1 MKIRC
6 HKLRV
11 KNLEFVIGCVL
22 CLVFCSFYMLT
33 AAQEAEVEIA
43 VEDKDSSEKA
53 VNVINTSEDSSDA
66 GGTEQ
71 METDA
76 GRSER
81 RNVDANRQERNARSR
96 QAQRFQQGERPGQ
109 RPGEMFPPEVRK
121 IMEEE
126 NISPQDLQDPEIR
139 RKLREKVES
148 LREER
153 GGDSSAEEA
162 PEQEP
167 QGRQGRQ
174 ERAHRPRQGGRP
186 ADDGL
191 SRYMDVVV
199 KNNLFLPLGSGGE
212 ERRSSYA
219 LTAVISDTS
228 SESTNKAIIEE
239 RGGGKSYYVSE
250 GDTFADD
257 IKVEEIAEE
266 VVRLDRSGD
275 REELRLGEGTSG
287 GGRRGGGEGR
297 RPGGAPGGER
307 GPGESNRPEG
317 GPNRG
322 GQGDFD
328 PNNIPPFARRM
339 LEERGISIDELR
351 NNPDLRESLRRE
363 FEQRV
368 RGGGERRQFRGSER
382 ISQDRVRRRN

>member
-6 HKLRV
+6 QKIRV
-11 KNLEFVIGCVL
+11 KNPKFVIYCVL
-22 CLVFCSFYMLT
+22 CLAFCSYYML
-33 AAQEAEVEIA
+33 ASAQETEVEIT

-53 VNVINTSEDSSDA
+53 VNVINTSEEAPSDA
-66 GGTEQ
+66 GDCEQ

-76 GRSER
+76 DRTER
-81 RNVDANRQERNARSR
+81 RDVDANRQERNARRR
-96 QAQRFQQGERPGQ
+96 QAQRLQQGEGARQ
-109 RPGEMFPPEVRK
+109 SPGEMFPPEVRK

-148 LREER
+148 LRKEQQ
-153 GGDSSAEEA
+153 GDSSAEKA

-167 QGRQGRQ
+167 QQRQGRR
-174 ERAHRPRQGGRP
+174 ERAQRPRQGGRP

-191 SRYMDVVV
+191 SRYMNVVV

-219 LTAVISDTS
+219 LTAVISNTS
-228 SESTNKAIIEE
+228 AESNDKAIIEE

-257 IKVEEIAEE
+257 IKIEEIDEE
-266 VVRLDRSGD
+266 VVKLNRSGEK
-275 REELRLGEGTSG
+275 EELRLGEGTGG
-287 GGRRGGGEGR
+287 GGRRGGGGGR
-297 RPGGAPGGER
+297 RPGGAPGGEGR
-307 GPGESNRPEG
+307 PGESNSQEG
-317 GPNRG
+317 GSNRG
-322 GQGDFD
+322 GQENFD
-328 PNNIPPFARRM
+328 PDSIPPFARRI

-363 FEQRV
+363 FEQRF
-368 RGGGERRQFRGSER
+368 RSSGGGRQRRSER
-382 ISQDRVRRRN
+382 VSPNRVRRR

>member
-6 HKLRV
+6 QNSRAGARFLI
-11 KNLEFVIGCVL
+11 FCIL
-22 CLVFCSFYMLT
+22 CLAFCSYYML
-33 AAQEAEVEIA
+33 ASAQEIEVKVI
-43 VEDKDSSEKA
+43 VEDKDSSEKP
-53 VNVINTSEDSSDA
+53 VDVIVTSEDPSDA
-66 GGTEQ
+66 GDSIQT
-71 METDA
+71 ETDA
-76 GRSER
+76 DRVER
-81 RNVDANRQERNARSR
+81 RDVDANRQERNARMR
-96 QAQRFQQGERPGQ
+96 QAQRFQQGEQARQ

-126 NISPQDLQDPEIR
+126 NISPQDLQDPEVR
-139 RKLREKVES
+139 RKLRERVELMRKES
-148 LREER
+148 E
-153 GGDSSAEEA
+153 GDSQQERA

-167 QGRQGRQ
+167 QGRPERPGRS
-174 ERAHRPRQGGRP
+174 RQGGRP
-186 ADDGL
+186 ADEGL
-191 SRYMDVVV
+191 NRYMDVVV

-219 LTAVISDTS
+219 LTAVISDIS

-266 VVRLDRSGD
+266 VVKLDRSGD

-287 GGRRGGGEGR
+287 GGRRGGGGR

-307 GPGESNRPEG
+307 GSGESNRPEG

-328 PNNIPPFARRM
+328 PDNIPPFARRM

-363 FEQRV
+363 FEQRF
-368 RGGGERRQFRGSER
+368 RGGGEGRQFRRSER
-382 ISQDRVRRRN
+382 ISPDRVRRR

>member
-6 HKLRV
+6 HKVRV

-22 CLVFCSFYMLT
+22 CLAFCSCYML
-33 AAQEAEVEIA
+33 AFAQEIEVEII

-53 VNVINTSEDSSDA
+53 DVIIVTSEDPSAA
-66 GGTEQ
+66 GAAENV
-71 METDA
+71 ETDA
-76 GRSER
+76 DGSER
-81 RNVDANRQERNARSR
+81 RNVDANRQERNARRR
-96 QAQRFQQGERPGQ
+96 QAQRFQQGESPGQ

-148 LREER
+148 LRKER
-153 GGDSSAEEA
+153 EGEPSGEQA

-167 QGRQGRQ
+167 QGRPESRGRS
-174 ERAHRPRQGGRP
+174 ERPRQGGRP

-191 SRYMDVVV
+191 SRYVDVVV

-266 VVRLDRSGD
+266 VVKLDRSGD

-287 GGRRGGGEGR
+287 GGRRGGGGGR
-297 RPGGAPGGER
+297 RPGAAPGGER
-307 GPGESNRPEG
+307 GPGELNRPEG

-328 PNNIPPFARRM
+328 PNQIPPFARRI

-363 FEQRV
+363 FEQRA
-368 RGGGERRQFRGSER
+368 RGGGERRQSRGSER
-382 ISQDRVRRRN
+382 ISGDRVRRR

>member
-6 HKLRV
+6 HKVRV

-22 CLVFCSFYMLT
+22 CLAFCSCYML
-33 AAQEAEVEIA
+33 AFAQEIEVEII

-53 VNVINTSEDSSDA
+53 DVIIVTSEDPAAA
-66 GGTEQ
+66 GAAENV
-71 METDA
+71 ETDA

-81 RNVDANRQERNARSR
+81 RNVDANRQERNARGR
-96 QAQRFQQGERPGQ
+96 QAQRLQQGERPGQ
-109 RPGEMFPPEVRK
+109 RPGEMFPPEARK

-139 RKLREKVES
+139 RRLRERVES
-148 LREER
+148 LRKER
-153 GGDSSAEEA
+153 EGDSSAGKA

-167 QGRQGRQ
+167 QGRPERQ
-174 ERAHRPRQGGRP
+174 ERSRQGGRP

-219 LTAVISDTS
+219 LTAVISNTS
-228 SESTNKAIIEE
+228 DESDDKAIIEE

-287 GGRRGGGEGR
+287 GGRRGGGGEGR

-307 GPGESNRPEG
+307 GPGEFNRPEG

-363 FEQRV
+363 FEQRF

-382 ISQDRVRRRN
+382 ISQDRVRRR